1 LYIPS
6 DKEYYAK
13 NQMISYEYPMM
24 IITNTKS
31 LFLRRNKRLRKIQAG
46 EASSDESQGEED
58 RGDFW
63 EDKPDILGDMD
74 NSSLE
79 ASESY

>member
-1 LYIPS
+1 
-6 DKEYYAK
+6 
-13 NQMISYEYPMM
+13 MM
-24 IITNTKS
+24 VITNTKS

-46 EASSDESQGEED
+46 EASSDESEADGEY

-63 EDKPDILGDMD
+63 EDNPDILGDLD

-79 ASESY
+79 ESGSYEIEY